1 MLEKELLR
9 LAGFEDDISDDK
21 ETAHSGS
28 SSLDD
33 DDVSSSDSGESE
45 DSGDNDSDELSDEDA
60 TRSESGSCQ
69 CSECL
74 KMMKKERFCSC
85 NLASKDA
92 LRQYD
97 YYIGLLQNLTN
108 FSQDWFHGISRRL
121 FGQHPWRQSWW

>member
-1 MLEKELLR
+1 MPTERPLNKLEKELLR

-21 ETAHSGS
+21 DTANSGS
-28 SSLDD
+28 SSVDD

-45 DSGDNDSDELSDEDA
+45 ASGDNDSDELSDEDA
-60 TRSESGSCQ
+60 TRPESGSCQ

-74 KMMKKERFCSC
+74 KMMKKERFYSC

-108 FSQDWFHGISRRL
+108 FSQD
-121 FGQHPWRQSWW
+121 